1 MLKYILS
8 FIPTKLPVGMTEFN
22 AWANSIIDLSGEYA
36 DRDSMLFALATMVMH
51 ADAKHG
57 TLPKRYFVSRLRKVA
72 ANQVAGQVFQDV
84 KVRQA
89 EAAAAAQKAAE
100 DTATTALSSEAVSS
114 DATQQE
120 TH

>member
-1 MLKYILS
+1 MLNFILS

-22 AWANSIIDLSGEYA
+22 TWANSIIDLSGEYA
-36 DRDSMLFALATMVMH
+36 DRDSMLFALSTMIMH

-57 TLPKRYFVSRLRKVA
+57 ALPKRYFVSRLRKVA
-72 ANQVAGQVFQDV
+72 ANQVAGQVFHDI

-89 EAAAAAQKAAE
+89 EAAALAQKTAE
-100 DTATTALSSEAVSS
+100 DTATTASSSEVESS
-114 DATQQE
+114 NATQQE